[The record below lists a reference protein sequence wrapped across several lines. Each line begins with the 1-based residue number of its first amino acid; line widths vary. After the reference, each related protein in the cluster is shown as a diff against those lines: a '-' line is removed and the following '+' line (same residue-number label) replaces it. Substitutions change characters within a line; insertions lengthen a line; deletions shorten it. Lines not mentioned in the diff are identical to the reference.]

1 MKAINQYF
9 PLVQFI
15 RLCKA
20 VVAFVSLDANL
31 KCKSRWDL
39 AI

>member
-1 MKAINQYF
+1 MKDTNQYF
-9 PLVQFI
+9 LLVQFI

-31 KCKSRWDL
+31 KCESHWDS